1 MDKEQFGYI
10 RKQLLIVLL
19 VILAMFLLFAVGLM
33 IGYGVIGDGDNIW
46 SVLSPEKWQ
55 ELINKFTGK

>member
-10 RKQLLIVLL
+10 KKQLFIVLL

>member
-10 RKQLLIVLL
+10 KKQLLIILL
-19 VILAMFLLFAVGLM
+19 GILAMFLLFAVGLM

>member
-10 RKQLLIVLL
+10 KKQLLIVLL

-33 IGYGVIGDGDNIW
+33 IGYGIIGDGDNIW

>member
-10 RKQLLIVLL
+10 KKQLLIVLL

>member
-10 RKQLLIVLL
+10 KKQLLIVLL
-19 VILAMFLLFAVGLM
+19 VILVMFLLFAVGLM

>member
-10 RKQLLIVLL
+10 KKQLLIVLL

-33 IGYGVIGDGDNIW
+33 IGYGVIGDGDNVW

>member
-10 RKQLLIVLL
+10 KKQLLIVLL
-19 VILAMFLLFAVGLM
+19 VLLAMFLLFAVGLM

>member
-10 RKQLLIVLL
+10 KKQLLIVLL
-19 VILAMFLLFAVGLM
+19 VILTMFLLFAVGLM

>member
-10 RKQLLIVLL
+10 KKQLLIILL

>member
-10 RKQLLIVLL
+10 KKQLLIILL
-19 VILAMFLLFAVGLM
+19 VILAVFLLFAVGLM

>member
-10 RKQLLIVLL
+10 KKQLLTVLL